1 MATKLG
7 TTNIDYAPTEN
18 VLHAVRYANDNG
30 RPLNLIA
37 TIDLAGLG
45 FTNDNAGSVFRNVWC
60 NVSRW
65 WRYQRQKGQNI
76 GSFDGVAT
84 HENPAD
90 KRNVHWLIHAP
101 EEFRP
106 LIETAIAKRLKKIT
120 KLDCLGDTLHFQKAD
135 TPGTFAKYMLKGINP
150 AFAKL
155 FYIEP
160 SDQGVIIGRRVTVSR
175 SLGRSARKR
184 QQWKRKR
191 RPRNY

>member
-7 TTNIDYAPTEN
+7 TTHIGYAPTQN

-45 FTNDNAGSVFRNVWC
+45 FSNDNAGPMFRNMWC
-60 NVSRW
+60 NLARW
-65 WRYQRQKGQNI
+65 WRYQRKKGKEI
-76 GSFDGVAT
+76 GSFDGVAA
-84 HENPAD
+84 HENPND

-101 EEFRP
+101 NEFRP
-106 LIETAIAKRLKKIT
+106 LIEKAIEKRLRKIS
-120 KLDCLGDTLHFQKAD
+120 KLDCVGDALHFQNAY
-135 TPGTFAKYMLKGINP
+135 TPGTLAKYMLKGVNP
-150 AFAKL
+150 AFANH

-160 SDQGVIIGRRVTVSR
+160 SDQGIVVGRRVTVSR
-175 SLGRSARKR
+175 SLGRAERKR

-191 RPRNY
+191 RPRT